1 MRAYVPEIVQDH
13 GSFGSS
19 GTGLLPTS
27 VAGLV
32 RRRCSRGNSGAEP
45 NQSLSQSPR
54 PMGPAE
60 RKRGTDMKHAA
71 MEQNTATS
79 ALNDSGLNQVSG
91 GGSISDMKAE
101 AAAKYDNA
109 MSAAT

>member
-1 MRAYVPEIVQDH
+1 
-13 GSFGSS
+13 
-19 GTGLLPTS
+19 
-27 VAGLV
+27 
-32 RRRCSRGNSGAEP
+32 
-45 NQSLSQSPR
+45 
-54 PMGPAE
+54 MGPAE

-109 MSAAT
+109 MSAATTQLVTGIAAGIAAMVSAGSVFTPSGKRR